1 VSKERSKNAMAALA
15 YAEVCGLSVFPIA
28 PGTKIPLKG
37 SHGELDGTTD
47 LDTIDS
53 WWRLVPDAGIAV
65 ALRFTPYFV
74 LDVDARAGGDAWWQ
88 AMIGV
93 DSPPTD
99 LICESGSGWPSA
111 HYWFRRSPRLEGY
124 HAKQVPHAPG
134 VDLKGLPYGYVALP
148 PTLHK
153 SGKEYSWW
161 DGCEPVN
168 AEPPNPPR
176 WLEDAILLASTPL
189 TDAYVSFDMGL
200 TFPRAL
206 ELRAKQSACRP
217 GPRAVRVPQCC
228 AAFIGR
234 QTPQRLELRAV
245 RAVTP
250 GRVGP
255 HLLQPRPLWVG

>member
-1 VSKERSKNAMAALA
+1 MAALA

-88 AMIGV
+88 AMIGA
-93 DSPPTD
+93 DKPPTD

-134 VDLKGLPYGYVALP
+134 VDLKGLPFGYVALP

-153 SGKEYSWW
+153 SGKEYAWW

-176 WLEDAILLASTPL
+176 WLEDAILLGANPL
-189 TDAYVSFDMGL
+189 TESSVSFDMGL

-206 ELRAKQSACRP
+206 ELLAEGWPIGQQVGPGRWLCECPNAAQHSSDGKRRNDSSCVLFAPSRP
-217 GPRAVRVPQCC
+217 GGWGRIYCSHGHCGWVR
-228 AAFIGR
+228 
-234 QTPQRLELRAV
+234 
-245 RAVTP
+245 
-250 GRVGP
+250 
-255 HLLQPRPLWVG
+255 